1 MNTRASTEY
10 NTILIVDDEAAIR
23 EMVAEVLPRSRYN
36 VLTSSSTAEARHM
49 LQKNNVAVVICD
61 QDIQGE
67 DGMAFLT
74 ELHKAHPALQ
84 RILVTDQSL
93 EFLAL
98 RAPSE
103 ACPPRYL
110 RKPCAPQELLHTV
123 AEALQLAQKEPARA
137 TTSRPA
143 KRDGQKIQN
152 GEKTIL
158 QRAATKVLGLAGLAL
173 AGLVLFALL
182 YLVKCLLGIDLFPE
196 KHLKDLL

>member
-1 MNTRASTEY
+1 MNTKASTEY
-10 NTILIVDDEAAIR
+10 NTILTVANEAAIR
-23 EMVAEVLPRSRYN
+23 EMFDEVLPESRYN
-36 VLTSSSTAEARHM
+36 VLTSSCTAEARCV

-61 QDIQGE
+61 QEIQGE

-74 ELHKAHPALQ
+74 ELQKVHPALE

-98 RAPSE
+98 RDSNE
-103 ACPPRYL
+103 AGPPRYI

-123 AEALQLAQKEPARA
+123 DEALQLAQKEPARA
-137 TTSRPA
+137 TACRPVTC
-143 KRDGQKIQN
+143 DSQKIPN

-196 KHLKDLL
+196 KHLKDML